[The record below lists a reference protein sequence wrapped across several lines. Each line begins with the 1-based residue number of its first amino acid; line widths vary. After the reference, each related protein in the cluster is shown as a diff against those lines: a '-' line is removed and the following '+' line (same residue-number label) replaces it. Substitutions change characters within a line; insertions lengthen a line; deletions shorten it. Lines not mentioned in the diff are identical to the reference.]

1 MTDKKN
7 SKLPVKNRL
16 ASRLAIYILFF
27 SSFMTIVSA
36 AYQTYAEFRK
46 DVRNIET
53 GLDQIERIYL
63 KNIVE
68 ELWTYDLNTLKTSLQ
83 GILQFPDVKH
93 VEITTVKGDKIFEG
107 DLPKGRMVQKDISL
121 SREHR
126 GSMIE
131 LGMLTITASL
141 EGIYQQ
147 MSERALMI
155 LITQGF
161 HVFLVSALVFSL
173 FYFFIGKPLRS
184 LALYTS
190 SLDMNTLDQPIDLK
204 RKTKR
209 NDELDQVADALNG
222 MRERMMSGYLELRQS
237 ESALRESEIKFR
249 QLAENIPEV
258 FWLGSSDWQQVFYIS
273 PAYEKIW
280 GKTPESLY
288 QSPMSWFESIHPED
302 RAKLADLFP
311 IIWQPPFSPFIF
323 PEYRI
328 IRPDETIRWILARA
342 FSVFDETG
350 ALQRVA
356 GIAEDITERKQGE
369 AVKDTLQSQL
379 LQAQKMESIGRLAG
393 GVAHDFNNML
403 GVILGYTE
411 LALEQ
416 AMDNAA
422 LQDSLREIQRA
433 AGRSADITRQLLA
446 FARKQTIDPRIL
458 NLNETVESMLRML
471 RRLIGEDINLSFV
484 PGKNCFPVKMDPSQ
498 IDQILANLCIN
509 SRDAI
514 AQEGCIT
521 IETGGVSFD
530 SAYCE
535 DHPGFSPGTFTLLAV
550 SDNGS
555 GMEKETLSNVF
566 EPFFTTKT
574 PDKGTGL
581 GLATVYGIV
590 KQNNGFINV
599 YSEPEKGTTF
609 RIYLPSCQKEDISAG
624 KMAAMGWES
633 KDNETI
639 LLVEDEPSILKIAT
653 IMLQRMGYTVL
664 TADSPKSALEL
675 AQNHNEKI
683 HLLITDVIMPEMNG
697 RALAQQLISIHPDI
711 KCLFMSGY
719 TANIIAHHGVLEE
732 GVYFI
737 QKPFSREELAG
748 KTREALSGR

>member
-1 MTDKKN
+1 MTDAKK
-7 SKLPVKNRL
+7 SKLPAKSRL
-16 ASRLAIYILFF
+16 AGRLAIYILFF
-27 SSFMTIVSA
+27 SSFMTFVST

-53 GLDQIERIYL
+53 GLDQIERVYL
-63 KNIVE
+63 QNIVA
-68 ELWTYDLNTLKTSLQ
+68 ELWTYDLNTLRMSLQ

-93 VEITTVKGDKIFEG
+93 VEITTVKGDKISEG
-107 DLPKGRMVQKDISL
+107 DPPKGRMVQKNISL

-126 GSMIE
+126 GTMIE
-131 LGMLTITASL
+131 LGMLTITATL

-147 MSERALMI
+147 MTERGLMI

-161 HVFLVSALVFSL
+161 QVFLISALVFSL

-204 RKTKR
+204 RNTKR
-209 NDELDQVADALNG
+209 RDELDQVTDALNG

-237 ESALRESEIKFR
+237 ESALRESEMKFR

-258 FWLGSSDWQQVFYIS
+258 FWLGSSDWQQIFYIS

-302 RAKLADLFP
+302 GKEIIELFP
-311 IIWQPPFSPFIF
+311 VIWQPPFSPFIF

-342 FSVFDETG
+342 FPVFDEAGT
-350 ALQRVA
+350 LQRVA
-356 GIAEDITERKQGE
+356 GIAEDITERKQDE
-369 AVKDTLQSQL
+369 AYKDTLQKQL

-403 GVILGYTE
+403 GVILGYAE

-416 AMDNAA
+416 ASDNAA
-422 LQDSLREIQRA
+422 LHESLREIQRA

-471 RRLIGEDINLSFV
+471 RRLIGEDISLSFV
-484 PGKNCFPVKMDPSQ
+484 PGEHCFPVKMDPSQ

-514 AQEGCIT
+514 AQAGYIT
-521 IETGGVSFD
+521 IESSGVAFD

-555 GMEKETLSNVF
+555 GMEKETLANVF

-609 RIYLPSCQKEDISAG
+609 RIYLPSCQKEEISYEKKAEISP
-624 KMAAMGWES
+624 ES
-633 KDNETI
+633 KGKETI
-639 LLVEDEPSILKIAT
+639 LLVEDEPSILKMAT
-653 IMLQRMGYTVL
+653 IMLQRMGYMVL
-664 TADSPKSALEL
+664 PADSPKRALEL
-675 AQNHNEKI
+675 AESYSEKI

-697 RALAQQLISIHPDI
+697 RTLARQIISLHPDI

-719 TANIIAHHGVLEE
+719 TANVIAHHGVLEK

-737 QKPFSREELAG
+737 QKPFSREGLAG
-748 KTREALSGR
+748 KIKEALL

>member
-1 MTDKKN
+1 MT
-7 SKLPVKNRL
+7 
-16 ASRLAIYILFF
+16 F
-27 SSFMTIVSA
+27 VST

-46 DVRNIET
+46 DIRNIET
-53 GLDQIERIYL
+53 VLDQIERVYL
-63 KNIVE
+63 QNIVA
-68 ELWTYDLNTLKTSLQ
+68 ELWTYDLNTLRMSLQ

-93 VEITTVKGDKIFEG
+93 VEITTVKGDKISEG
-107 DLPKGRMVQKDISL
+107 DPPKGRMVQKNISL

-126 GSMIE
+126 GTMIE
-131 LGMLTITASL
+131 LGMLTITATL

-147 MSERALMI
+147 MTERGLMI

-161 HVFLVSALVFSL
+161 QVFLISALVFSL

-204 RKTKR
+204 RNTKR
-209 NDELDQVADALNG
+209 RDELDQVADALNG
-222 MRERMMSGYLELRQS
+222 MRERLMSGYLELRQS
-237 ESALRESEIKFR
+237 ESALREGEMKFR

-258 FWLGSSDWQQVFYIS
+258 FWLGSSDWQQIFYIS

-302 RAKLADLFP
+302 RKKIIELFP
-311 IIWQPPFSPFIF
+311 VIWQPPFSPFIF

-342 FSVFDETG
+342 FPVFDEAGT
-350 ALQRVA
+350 LQRVA
-356 GIAEDITERKQGE
+356 GIAEDITKRKQDE
-369 AVKDTLQSQL
+369 AYKETLQKQL

-403 GVILGYTE
+403 GVILGYAE

-416 AMDNAA
+416 ASDNAA
-422 LQDSLREIQRA
+422 LHESLREIQRA

-471 RRLIGEDINLSFV
+471 RRLIGEDISLSFV
-484 PGKNCFPVKMDPSQ
+484 PGEHCFPVKMDPSQ

-514 AQEGCIT
+514 AQAGYIT
-521 IETGGVSFD
+521 IETSGVAFD
-530 SAYCE
+530 STYCE

-555 GMEKETLSNVF
+555 GMEKETLANVF

-609 RIYLPSCQKEDISAG
+609 RIYLPSCQKEEISYEKKAEISL
-624 KMAAMGWES
+624 ES
-633 KDNETI
+633 KGKETI
-639 LLVEDEPSILKIAT
+639 LLVEDEPSILKMAT
-653 IMLQRMGYTVL
+653 MMLQRMGYMVL
-664 TADSPKSALEL
+664 PADSPKRALEL
-675 AQNHNEKI
+675 AESYSEKI

-697 RALAQQLISIHPDI
+697 RTLARQIISLHPDI

-719 TANIIAHHGVLEE
+719 TANVIAHHGVLEK

-737 QKPFSREELAG
+737 QKPFSREGLAG
-748 KTREALSGR
+748 KIKEALL

>member
-1 MTDKKN
+1 MT
-7 SKLPVKNRL
+7 L
-16 ASRLAIYILFF
+16 
-27 SSFMTIVSA
+27 VST

-46 DVRNIET
+46 DIRNIET

-63 KNIVE
+63 KNIVA
-68 ELWTYDLNTLKTSLQ
+68 ELWTYDLNTLRMSLQ

-93 VEITTVKGDKIFEG
+93 VEITTVKGDKISEG
-107 DLPKGRMVQKDISL
+107 DPPKGRMVQKNISL

-126 GSMIE
+126 GTMIE
-131 LGMLTITASL
+131 LGMLTITATL

-147 MSERALMI
+147 MTERGLMI

-161 HVFLVSALVFSL
+161 QVFLISALVFSL

-204 RKTKR
+204 RNTKR
-209 NDELDQVADALNG
+209 RDELDQVTDALNG

-237 ESALRESEIKFR
+237 ESTLRESEMKFR

-258 FWLGSSDWQQVFYIS
+258 FWLGSSDWQQIFYIS

-302 RAKLADLFP
+302 GKEIIELFP
-311 IIWQPPFSPFIF
+311 VIWQPPFSPFIF

-342 FSVFDETG
+342 FPVFDEAGT
-350 ALQRVA
+350 LQRVA
-356 GIAEDITERKQGE
+356 GIAEDITERKQDE
-369 AVKDTLQSQL
+369 AYKDTLQKQL

-403 GVILGYTE
+403 GVILGYAE

-416 AMDNAA
+416 ASDNAA
-422 LQDSLREIQRA
+422 LHESLREIQRA

-471 RRLIGEDINLSFV
+471 RRLIGEDISLSFV
-484 PGKNCFPVKMDPSQ
+484 PGEHCFPVKMDPSQ

-514 AQEGCIT
+514 AQAGYIT
-521 IETGGVSFD
+521 IETSGVAFD
-530 SAYCE
+530 STYCE

-555 GMEKETLSNVF
+555 GMEKETLANVF

-609 RIYLPSCQKEDISAG
+609 RIYLPSCQKEEISYEKKAEISL
-624 KMAAMGWES
+624 ES
-633 KDNETI
+633 KGKETI
-639 LLVEDEPSILKIAT
+639 LLVEDEPSILKMAT
-653 IMLQRMGYTVL
+653 MMLQRMGYMVL
-664 TADSPKSALEL
+664 PADSPKRALEL
-675 AQNHNEKI
+675 AESYSEKI

-697 RALAQQLISIHPDI
+697 RTLARQIISLHPDI

-719 TANIIAHHGVLEE
+719 TANVIAHHGVLEK

-737 QKPFSREELAG
+737 QKPFSREGLAG
-748 KTREALSGR
+748 KIKEALL

>member
-1 MTDKKN
+1 MT
-7 SKLPVKNRL
+7 L
-16 ASRLAIYILFF
+16 
-27 SSFMTIVSA
+27 VSTA
-36 AYQTYAEFRK
+36 HQTYAEFRK

-63 KNIVE
+63 KNIVA
-68 ELWTYDLNTLKTSLQ
+68 ELWTYDLNTVKTSLQ
-83 GILQFPDVKH
+83 GILQFPDVKN
-93 VEITTVKGDKIFEG
+93 VEITTVKGDKISEG
-107 DLPKGRMVQKDISL
+107 APPKGRMVQKNISL

-126 GSMIE
+126 GTMIE

-141 EGIYQQ
+141 EDIYQQ
-147 MSERALMI
+147 MTERGLMI

-161 HVFLVSALVFSL
+161 QVFLISALVFSL
-173 FYFFIGKPLRS
+173 FYFFIGNPLRS

-204 RKTKR
+204 RNTKR
-209 NDELDQVADALNG
+209 RDELDQVTDALNG

-237 ESALRESEIKFR
+237 ESALRESEMKFR

-258 FWLGSSDWQQVFYIS
+258 FWLGSSDWQQIFYIS

-302 RAKLADLFP
+302 RKKIIELFP
-311 IIWQPPFSPFIF
+311 VIWQPPFSAFIF

-342 FSVFDETG
+342 FPVFDEAGT
-350 ALQRVA
+350 LQRVA
-356 GIAEDITERKQGE
+356 GIAEDITERKQDE
-369 AVKDTLQSQL
+369 AYKETLQRQL

-403 GVILGYTE
+403 GVILGYAE

-416 AMDNAA
+416 ASDNAA
-422 LQDSLREIQRA
+422 LHESLREIERA

-471 RRLIGEDINLSFV
+471 RRLIGEDISLSFV
-484 PGKNCFPVKMDPSQ
+484 PGEHCFPVKMDPSQ

-514 AQEGCIT
+514 AQAGYIT
-521 IETGGVSFD
+521 IETSGVAFD

-555 GMEKETLSNVF
+555 GMEKETLANVF

-609 RIYLPSCQKEDISAG
+609 RIYLPSCQKEEISYEKKAEISL
-624 KMAAMGWES
+624 ES
-633 KDNETI
+633 KGKETI
-639 LLVEDEPSILKIAT
+639 LLVEDEPSILKMAT
-653 IMLQRMGYTVL
+653 MMLQRMGYMVL
-664 TADSPKSALEL
+664 PADSPKRALEL
-675 AQNHNEKI
+675 AESYSEKI

-697 RALAQQLISIHPDI
+697 RTLARQIISLHPDI

-719 TANIIAHHGVLEE
+719 TANVIAHHGVLEK

-737 QKPFSREELAG
+737 QKPFSREGLAG
-748 KTREALSGR
+748 KIKEALL

>member
-1 MTDKKN
+1 MTDAKK
-7 SKLPVKNRL
+7 SKFPAKSRL
-16 ASRLAIYILFF
+16 AGRLAIYILFF
-27 SSFMTIVSA
+27 SSFMTFVST

-46 DVRNIET
+46 DIRNIET
-53 GLDQIERIYL
+53 VLDQIERVYL
-63 KNIVE
+63 QNIVA
-68 ELWTYDLNTLKTSLQ
+68 ELWTYDLNTLRMSLQ

-93 VEITTVKGDKIFEG
+93 VEITTVKGDKISEG
-107 DLPKGRMVQKDISL
+107 DPPKGRMVQKNISL

-126 GSMIE
+126 GTMIE
-131 LGMLTITASL
+131 LGMLTITATL

-147 MSERALMI
+147 MTERGLMI

-161 HVFLVSALVFSL
+161 QVFLISALVFSL

-204 RKTKR
+204 RNTKR
-209 NDELDQVADALNG
+209 RDELDQVADALNG
-222 MRERMMSGYLELRQS
+222 MRERLMSGYLELRQS
-237 ESALRESEIKFR
+237 ESALREGEMKFR

-258 FWLGSSDWQQVFYIS
+258 FWLGSSDWQQIFYIS

-302 RAKLADLFP
+302 RKKIIELFP
-311 IIWQPPFSPFIF
+311 VIWQPPFSPFIF

-342 FSVFDETG
+342 FPVFDEAGT
-350 ALQRVA
+350 LQRVA
-356 GIAEDITERKQGE
+356 GIAEDITKRKQDE
-369 AVKDTLQSQL
+369 AYKETLQKQL

-403 GVILGYTE
+403 GVILGYAE

-416 AMDNAA
+416 ASDNAA
-422 LQDSLREIQRA
+422 LHESLREIQRA

-471 RRLIGEDINLSFV
+471 RRLIGEDISLSFV
-484 PGKNCFPVKMDPSQ
+484 PGEHCFPVKMDPSQ

-514 AQEGCIT
+514 AQAGYIT
-521 IETGGVSFD
+521 IETSGVAFD
-530 SAYCE
+530 STYCE

-555 GMEKETLSNVF
+555 GMEKETLANVF

-609 RIYLPSCQKEDISAG
+609 RIYLPSCQKEEISYEKKAEISL
-624 KMAAMGWES
+624 ES
-633 KDNETI
+633 KGKETI
-639 LLVEDEPSILKIAT
+639 LLVEDEPSILKMAT
-653 IMLQRMGYTVL
+653 MMLQRMGYMVL
-664 TADSPKSALEL
+664 PADSPKRALEL
-675 AQNHNEKI
+675 AESYSEKI

-697 RALAQQLISIHPDI
+697 RTLARQIISLHPDI

-719 TANIIAHHGVLEE
+719 TANVIAHHGVLEK

-737 QKPFSREELAG
+737 QKPFSREGLAG
-748 KTREALSGR
+748 KIKEALL